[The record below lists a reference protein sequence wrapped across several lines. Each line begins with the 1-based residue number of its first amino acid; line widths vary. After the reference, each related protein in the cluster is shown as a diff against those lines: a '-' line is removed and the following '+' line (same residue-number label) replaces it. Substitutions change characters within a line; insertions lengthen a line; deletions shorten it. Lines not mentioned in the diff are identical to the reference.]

1 MRVMYRIQIRTPEG
15 VAMRISALSLIAA
28 VALFI
33 GVGVAPAAASHTGKA
48 KTLNVVM
55 HDPGCHWFS
64 IGGKFK
70 TAASVTGPIRLA
82 NFDEATLEIR
92 SGQGT
97 QRIKVGNSILL
108 GHGHYR
114 ITMVGQAPD
123 DNHLKLT
130 VR

>member
-1 MRVMYRIQIRTPEG
+1 MK
-15 VAMRISALSLIAA
+15 ISALSLIAA
-28 VALFI
+28 VALCI
-33 GVGVAPAAASHTGKA
+33 GAGVAPAAASHTGKA

-70 TAASVTGPIRLA
+70 TTASVAGPIRLA
-82 NFDEATLEIR
+82 NYDEATLKVR
-92 SGQGT
+92 SSEGT
-97 QRIKVGNSILL
+97 QRIKVGESILL
-108 GHGHYR
+108 RRGHYR

>member
-1 MRVMYRIQIRTPEG
+1 MK
-15 VAMRISALSLIAA
+15 ISALSLIAA
-28 VALFI
+28 VALCI
-33 GVGVAPAAASHTGKA
+33 GAGVAPAAHTAKA

-64 IGGKFK
+64 IGGKFR
-70 TAASVTGPIRLA
+70 TTASVTGPIRLA
-82 NFDEATLEIR
+82 NYDEATLKVR
-92 SGQGT
+92 SGKGI
-97 QRIKVGNSILL
+97 QRIKVGKSILL
-108 GHGHYR
+108 RHGHYR